1 MSCES
6 QKRKHEEMEP
16 VLDSVGEKPEAVL
29 FLVQEGIQGKRF
41 QLMKNFAAKNGFHC
55 EDQLC
60 ERVTHVLSELDN
72 VKQIKKL
79 YPQLSQNSHIKIV
92 SSQWMY
98 ASVRQ
103 KMHVPE
109 NNFLLEGYH
118 QWLVESLQDAPS
130 SSKRN
135 ELGLQSESVGSK
147 QKLAKDNGEMGHT
160 EHYKKTFNEN
170 ILERNAKLQNHNMKL
185 VESLTF
191 MNNYWTVMGDERRAL
206 AYAKAAA
213 TVKCLP
219 FTVMTIEQIE
229 ELKGLGTGHCLKVVQ
244 EVLRTGTCREVTTKA
259 ESEKYIGL
267 KNLTSVYGI
276 GAGLAEKLYTVH
288 NLRTVQDL
296 ITHWNHLKL
305 ADERIKYGVAYHQD
319 LSTPVTRED
328 ARKIESILKEQLDVI
343 KPGYTLEITGGFRR
357 GKKTG
362 HDVDFLISYKKDGE
376 EVGVLSK
383 LLLSLTNQGHIIHQ
397 KVEKSTFDEEAVFK
411 KASEKVNPMD
421 HFEKCFCIF
430 RLPVCEPWT
439 SSDTLNMGKD
449 FESLLKEG
457 ESKRDWKAVRVDFVF
472 VPSSQWGYALLGWTG
487 SKLYMRLLRHY
498 SNHYLNMLLN
508 SHGLWN
514 RADNTLLPAKNE
526 EEVFQNLGLS
536 YKEPCDRNF

>member
-1 MSCES
+1 MMSV
-6 QKRKHEEMEP
+6 MIN
-16 VLDSVGEKPEAVL
+16 VYV
-29 FLVQEGIQGKRF
+29 
-41 QLMKNFAAKNGFHC
+41 AAK
-55 EDQLC
+55 L
-60 ERVTHVLSELDN
+60 VTHVISELDN
-72 VKQIKKL
+72 VMQIKKL
-79 YPQLSQNSHIKIV
+79 YPQLSENCHIKIV
-92 SSQWMY
+92 TSQWMY
-98 ASVRQ
+98 TCVRQ

-118 QWLVESLQDAPS
+118 QWLGESLQDAQS
-130 SSKRN
+130 SSKRSEV
-135 ELGLQSESVGSK
+135 ELQRKQVDSK
-147 QKLAKDNGEMGHT
+147 LKVTKDTGEMGHT
-160 EHYKKTFNEN
+160 EHDKKVFNEN
-170 ILERNAKLQNHNMKL
+170 ILERNAKLQHYNMKL
-185 VESLTF
+185 VEPLTF

-219 FTVMTIEQIE
+219 FTVMTMEQIE

-244 EVLRTGTCREVTTKA
+244 EVLRTGTCIEVTTKA
-259 ESEKYIGL
+259 QSEKYIGL

-288 NLRTVQDL
+288 KLRTVQDL

-305 ADERIKYGVAYHQD
+305 ADERIKYGIAYHHD
-319 LSTPVTRED
+319 LNTPVTRED
-328 ARKIESILKEQLDVI
+328 AGKIESILKEQLNYI
-343 KPGYTLEITGGFRR
+343 KSGYTLEMTGGFRR

-383 LLLSLTNQGHIIHQ
+383 LLLSLTNKGHIIHQ

-430 RLPVCEPWT
+430 RLPMCESWM
-439 SSDTLNMGKD
+439 SSDTLTTGKD
-449 FESLLKEG
+449 FESLLNDG

-514 RADNTLLPAKNE
+514 RADNVLLPAKNE